1 MWLCLKAKWAIKS
14 QNIIYKKHIITI
26 WSQVQNR
33 SEPDRILPLDRRTM
47 FSRNVFWGA
56 TRPRRPLAI
65 LPSFCSEQNELL
77 PAAHIL
83 HINTSFARCIVCACA
98 RSLPT
103 SAGSLLADYCCTS
116 FEMGQR
122 LAVIERASNICWERG
137 WMPEEW
143 ERRINAL
150 YSEHYIII
158 TSLIVIKNTADHN
171 ISVLRKR
178 TTVSNCA
185 CSENK
190 CVFFFTLC
198 WKCKVGPPKRNQCA
212 SKCCTWVSRG
222 EGFRSLFQREI
233 VFKSSAL
240 WQVQRLF

>member
-1 MWLCLKAKWAIKS
+1 
-14 QNIIYKKHIITI
+14 
-26 WSQVQNR
+26 
-33 SEPDRILPLDRRTM
+33 M

-65 LPSFCSEQNELL
+65 LPSFCNEQNELL

-83 HINTSFARCIVCACA
+83 HMNTSFVRCIVCACA
-98 RSLPT
+98 RSPPT
-103 SAGSLLADYCCTS
+103 SAGSLLADCCCTS

-122 LAVIERASNICWERG
+122 LAVIERASNICGERG

-150 YSEHYIII
+150 YSEHHYIII
-158 TSLIVIKNTADHN
+158 TSLIVIKITADHN

-178 TTVSNCA
+178 TKVSNCT

-190 CVFFFTLC
+190 RVFFLLYAENVKWGHLNGTNVLQSVAPGFPE
-198 WKCKVGPPKRNQCA
+198 VRDFA
-212 SKCCTWVSRG
+212 RFSK
-222 EGFRSLFQREI
+222 E
-233 VFKSSAL
+233 K
-240 WQVQRLF
+240 